1 MAYFSGLR
9 FHIVLIYNVHT
20 VDSALNELGYNE
32 ISEFLNIHFFKPNL
46 FNEDITIKGDKIL
59 FFVGT
64 LNFAK

>member
-32 ISEFLNIHFFKPNL
+32 ISEFLNIYFLLTEFF
-46 FNEDITIKGDKIL
+46 
-59 FFVGT
+59 
-64 LNFAK
+64 